1 MLREASHPS
10 SARAEEVDKF
20 SGGTVGDKNLRH
32 HRPPSSA
39 ESTVS
44 DHHLSLCKT
53 WLMYAKPPSEL
64 NLDPVTCQ
72 AGFAAV
78 LCIMQTTIAAEMR
91 DHDSWRGS
99 RQSPAGPWTGQMRC
113 GRDEGP
119 DPAEVCASQS
129 TGDQGGMEET
139 RRLSRLGSGL
149 RSCGETLIGIRGRWA
164 EHGLALCRRP
174 SWALRHACDDRQ
186 ITQPPRLPERA
197 STLGGEQVKSNPGKV
212 GGEKCQ
218 IMDATQW
225 TPDLGTP
232 EWPGAK
238 SRTC

>member
-72 AGFAAV
+72 VGFAAV

-91 DHDSWRGS
+91 DHDSWRV
-99 RQSPAGPWTGQMRC
+99 PAVPSWTVDGADEVWPRRGPRPGGGLHLAIDGRP
-113 GRDEGP
+113 GRD
-119 DPAEVCASQS
+119 
-129 TGDQGGMEET
+129 GGNTALVTTRLRSAVLRRNTDWHPWPLGRTRPSAVSSAKLGSET
-139 RRLSRLGSGL
+139 R
-149 RSCGETLIGIRGRWA
+149 
-164 EHGLALCRRP
+164 
-174 SWALRHACDDRQ
+174 
-186 ITQPPRLPERA
+186 
-197 STLGGEQVKSNPGKV
+197 V
-212 GGEKCQ
+212 
-218 IMDATQW
+218 
-225 TPDLGTP
+225 
-232 EWPGAK
+232 
-238 SRTC
+238 